1 MRLLRNRRIGSLF
14 GDVGALAEAI
24 GLAREAGDVTVW
36 LNATTDIVCSDVGSA
51 PDLSAEYLL
60 GTYGVSMQ
68 VADIQQDLLVFRAER
83 CMGAIVF

>member
-83 CMGAIVF
+83 CTGAIVF